1 MPLTTKEFCMFAAI
15 DRATLKRWKRRY
27 GVRNK
32 VLGRWSVQEIRALE
46 EAICREVKTV
56 SRDLRAVI
64 RRKSL
69 GN

>member
-1 MPLTTKEFCMFAAI
+1 MPLTTKELCLFAAI

-27 GVRNK
+27 GVHNK
-32 VLGRWSVQEIRALE
+32 VLGRWSVQEIRSLE
-46 EAICREVKTV
+46 EAMCREIKSV